1 MFDYKMKSQN
11 ESVTTYE
18 YKGTISKNSQSSAD
32 KLPVRTSA
40 RSDFSGHLRKYKVEL
55 IFEIG

>member
-40 RSDFSGHLRKYKVEL
+40 RAEFSRHLRINKVEMIL
-55 IFEIG
+55 K